1 MTARYVIGIDLGT
14 SNSALAYADL
24 EEASGAGAR
33 EARENGAAPAAVSR
47 PSGAAPH
54 KASGAGAREAR
65 ENGAAPAAVSRP
77 IGAAPHKARGA
88 APLIRVL
95 SIPQL
100 VAPGDVQLRTLLPS
114 ARYEP
119 ARFELPE
126 GQDTLPWPQDPPSG
140 DRPRPII
147 GEAARRL
154 GAKTPVRLIES
165 AKSWLCHGGVNRT
178 AAILP
183 WHAPEEVPKSSPV
196 EVSASY
202 LAHLRSA
209 WDQQIAAG
217 DETKRLVAQAV
228 VITVPA
234 SFDEVA
240 RRLTLEAAKRAG
252 YGEVTL
258 IEEPLAAFYA
268 FVARTGGTTEATGL
282 RPGERVLIADVG
294 GGTSDF
300 TLIDVRAPKREG
312 EGEPLEFERTAVG
325 DHLLLGGDNMDLAL
339 AHALEPELSR
349 GKKLDAEAWS
359 QLKLEARLAKEAL
372 FTDPSRPSLPV
383 VIAGRGSKLIGG
395 SLRAELHQDRLQQVV
410 VEGFFPRLP
419 PGEAARPSAPAQ
431 RTGFAE
437 FGLPFA
443 HDPAITRHLAAFLLR
458 HAAPGEP
465 MAHADALLYNGGAL
479 KPVVVRD
486 RLSQAIGEWMRASGR
501 PDAPDPRPLIYDQGE
516 DALELAVARGAA
528 YFGLVRAGAGLKVG
542 GGAPRAYYLG
552 LAPEGAE
559 GAEGGEPV
567 PDDRVQ
573 VLCVAPRGM
582 QDGQQL
588 EVSTRDFVLITNRPV
603 EFPLFTS
610 TGPTAH
616 PVGEVA
622 VLSREELH
630 ELLPLQTVVR
640 FGKQK
645 AGTEVPVR
653 IQARRTEVGT
663 LELSCFSKMSGARFK
678 LEFEVGRTETQHAS
692 IPPLAGGAGA
702 RSSEPARAATAF
714 GGAGAKAAP
723 ELGDV
728 PPEKLDRAKDRIGK
742 TFAAEPPRLDPDPLM
757 KGLEADLELSRD
769 DIPLPAIR
777 ALAEHLLELA
787 DRRTLSPEHEARWL
801 NVVGFCL
808 RPGSGFPLDDW
819 RVRQLWKIHASGVKY
834 AGRDPSE
841 LNWWILWRRVSAGL
855 GRGHQEELASILMP
869 LLIPALAKRAKRR
882 PPRPKTQEAIEMWRC
897 AASLE
902 QIAAKSRAQ
911 LGDALLELIAERKAP
926 KSALWCLGR
935 LGARRLLYGP
945 REATVRRETVEGW
958 VDRLLKLDPKVLE
971 EDATE
976 ALISMGRLIGDR
988 QFDLDEEHR
997 KALAAALVARGL
1009 PEPLVLPLR
1018 ELVAMDAA
1026 AERAAFGEGLPTGL
1040 KLA

>member
-24 EEASGAGAR
+24 EEAKSAGR
-33 EARENGAAPAAVSR
+33 
-47 PSGAAPH
+47 
-54 KASGAGAREAR
+54 
-65 ENGAAPAAVSRP
+65 
-77 IGAAPHKARGA
+77 
-88 APLIRVL
+88 PLIREL

-126 GQDTLPWPQDPPSG
+126 GQDALPWPQDPPSG
-140 DRPRPII
+140 DRPRPIL

-217 DETKRLVAQAV
+217 DETKRLAAQAV

-268 FVARTGGTTEATGL
+268 FVARTGGTTESTGL

-312 EGEPLEFERTAVG
+312 GPLEFERTAVG

-395 SLRAELHQDRLQQVV
+395 SLRAELHQDRLQEVV
-410 VEGFFPRLP
+410 VEGFFPRLS
-419 PGEAARPSAPAQ
+419 PGDAARPTAPAQ

-501 PDAPDPRPLIYDQGE
+501 PDAPDPRPLIYDQGD

-552 LAPEGAE
+552 LAAE
-559 GAEGGEPV
+559 GAEPL

-616 PVGEVA
+616 PVGEIA
-622 VLSREELH
+622 VLPRDELH

-692 IPPLAGGAGA
+692 IPPPASGAGV

-757 KGLEADLELSRD
+757 KGLEVDLELGRD

-819 RVRQLWKIHASGVKY
+819 RVRQLWKIHGAGVKY

-882 PPRPKTQEAIEMWRC
+882 PPRPKTQEAVEMWRC

-935 LGARRLLYGP
+935 LGARKLLYGP

-997 KALAAALVARGL
+997 KALAAALVARGV